1 MKTKD
6 VPAFKQKI
14 MDMLPITQAE
24 VWKTLGINC
33 RDGSEL
39 IEIMLKED
47 LIKKTR
53 LKKTFLIEAKNGHR
67 TKEKLKSES
76 EFYIL
81 LSNTGEFSPCCGC
94 VVECNPP
101 RCILLDRWLL

>member
-6 VPAFKQKI
+6 VPIFKQKI

-24 VWKTLGINC
+24 VWKTLGINS
-33 RDGSEL
+33 RDGSAL

-53 LKKTFLIEAKNGHR
+53 VKKTFLVEAKNGR
-67 TKEKLKSES
+67 RSKEKLKSES
-76 EFYIL
+76 TFYTL
-81 LSNTGEFSPCCGC
+81 LSNKGEFSPCCGC
-94 VVECNPP
+94 TIECHPP
-101 RCILLDRWLL
+101 KCVLLDRWLL